1 MTISLAMDLLLAA
14 LLIAMIAHGILLNR
28 RLTSLRAD
36 REALAAVVHDFQIAT
51 GQATAGMDGMR
62 TAADVTGK
70 ALQAQI
76 DAGRAAIR
84 DLEFLV
90 ERGERM
96 ADRLEAASRMRP
108 AAPEVAAPAT
118 TVRSAA
124 SDAAPA
130 AKAANIGGANAGALL
145 KAIEGMR

>member
-1 MTISLAMDLLLAA
+1 MTIPLAMDLLLAA

-28 RLTSLRAD
+28 RLASLRAD

-51 GQATAGMDGMR
+51 GQATAGIDGMR

-96 ADRLEAASRMRP
+96 ADRLEAASRVRP
-108 AAPEVAAPAT
+108 V
-118 TVRSAA
+118 A
-124 SDAAPA
+124 SDAAAPA
-130 AKAANIGGANAGALL
+130 INGRSAVDAASATNAANTGAANTGALL